1 MKLQFNE
8 TFAAVIVALLLLV
21 CFCRQ
26 ILQALA
32 AVADIC
38 DKCSADWCDCRCI
51 AALVRGDAPRR
62 AVALY
67 CLFLPITFNAVYF
80 WHQSFS
86 QFDWASSVV
95 FVDFRVSAS
104 PHPLPHAPANASA
117 PVAPVAPAFAALFAL
132 TAQTEVDCMFCVM
145 PFALAA
151 SLNCWIW
158 LSLSKDS
165 ADVLTHDT
173 VWDESLPE
181 SLLYYE
187 LAYCA
192 ELLAVNFSFIAIACS
207 GRTLYEVFYA
217 TFAVTVLES
226 CFVCGARQRR
236 EGAVQRVTCA
246 ALTVLLVAV
255 VLPLGAMLEHGC
267 PVAEAL
273 AAVHVVCICTVAGMH
288 FAANGEASAS
298 SVLAVR
304 VGTTV
309 LASLAH
315 LAVLAHGRNRT
326 CPGYV

>member
-32 AVADIC
+32 AVVDIC
-38 DKCSADWCDCRCI
+38 DKCSADWCDCSCI

-80 WHQSFS
+80 WHQTFS
-86 QFDWASSVV
+86 HFDWASSVV
-95 FVDFRVSAS
+95 FVDFRAS
-104 PHPLPHAPANASA
+104 MLPAQKFANATA
-117 PVAPVAPAFAALFAL
+117 PVPTFLPL

-181 SLLYYE
+181 CLLYYE

-192 ELLAVNFSFIAIACS
+192 ELLAVNFSFIAVTCS

-255 VLPLGAMLEHGC
+255 VLPLGAMLQHDC
-267 PVAEAL
+267 VVAEAL

-309 LASLAH
+309 VASLAH
-315 LAVLAHGRNRT
+315 LAVLAHGRNRA
-326 CPGYV
+326 CPNYA